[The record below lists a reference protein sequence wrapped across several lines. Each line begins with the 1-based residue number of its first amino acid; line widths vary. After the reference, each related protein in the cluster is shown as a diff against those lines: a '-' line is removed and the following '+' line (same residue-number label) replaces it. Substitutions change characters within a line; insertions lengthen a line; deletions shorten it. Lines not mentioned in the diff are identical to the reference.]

1 MRAQLTYWTQQ
12 LRDPLPMLELPADRV
27 RTLASGFR
35 TARQSLQLSPA
46 LSEALTHLSR
56 QRGVTLFMTL
66 LAAFDTLLY
75 SYTGQTDFCVATH
88 VANRNRQ
95 ETEGVLGFFVNT
107 VLLRTDLSGNP
118 TFAEMLWRVR
128 ETTLA
133 AHANQD
139 LPFETLLRALEHER
153 PVQRSSLCQ
162 VMFLLQNARLQP
174 VHIPGL
180 MLQPLEVDESIQTQ
194 HLTLTTFDC
203 MMMLS
208 ESPRGLV
215 ASCIYQT
222 ALFDAT
228 TMQRLLD
235 DYRRLLARL
244 VLQPEQPLVR
254 LASRRPSSQTKDD
267 CT

>member
-1 MRAQLTYWTQQ
+1 
-12 LRDPLPMLELPADRV
+12 
-27 RTLASGFR
+27 
-35 TARQSLQLSPA
+35 
-46 LSEALTHLSR
+46 
-56 QRGVTLFMTL
+56 VTLFMTL

-95 ETEGVLGFFVNT
+95 ETEGLLGFFVNT

-118 TFAEMLWRVR
+118 TFAEVLWRVR

-133 AHANQD
+133 AYANQD

-162 VMFLLQNARLQP
+162 VMFLLQNAKLQP
-174 VHIPGL
+174 MHLPGL
-180 MLQPLEVDESIQTQ
+180 TLQPLELDESIQAQ

-203 MMMLS
+203 IMMLS

-222 ALFDAT
+222 ALFEAT
-228 TMQRLLD
+228 TIQRLLD
-235 DYRRLLARL
+235 DYQRLLARL
-244 VLQPEQPLVR
+244 VLQPEQPLASF
-254 LASRRPSSQTKDD
+254 ASRRSWSQTKDD
-267 CT
+267 CA